1 MINIQKKYLSL
12 LINFYIMKKTILF
25 VALFLNFGYLQISFA
40 QKNEKE
46 AIEQKKL
53 ADHNKKH
60 IFNEAEAIAEAKAK
74 GILPSDIK
82 GYVEFLKN
90 DFSSKKALENQPHKH
105 SPYETPQEFQ
115 ETVIYLNPNKTSSI
129 GCPNMGF
136 ENYNFSGWT
145 GGIGTVATGVI
156 LPIYTPTGSSIVN
169 PAGNNVSV
177 VNTSNYHTI
186 MTRPTTTNNIYP
198 TCSSYGYDSVTTH
211 LIGSTHISDV
221 PFVSPYS
228 FDPVS
233 VRMNGT
239 NASYRGCRLK
249 YITTSSATNKQV
261 LFSYAC
267 VLQNGGHPANQSPY
281 FKVEVRNEVTGLIL
295 PGCTSYTFNPVSSL
309 PSDSLKITSSPG
321 YTGVSFRKWNLY
333 SVDLSALPLGT
344 NVSINFEV
352 GGCTQSGHW
361 GYAYVDAE
369 CGGIGTP
376 YANMCS
382 GTTFATL
389 VAPAGFTQYQWLNP
403 SGGVIVGATN
413 DTLIANPATPGQVYS
428 VQMVSPGGCTITLT
442 DTVKLTTVSIININA
457 TSSCAGGNS
466 GSAFVLASGS
476 NGIYT
481 YTWTSTS
488 GPTTGSVVGT
498 GQTVNGLAPGS
509 YSVLVAST
517 TCGLASANIVVGVS
531 PPFFSVQNKPFCG
544 TSAFIPTTGGS
555 AHQWYGGPALSQT
568 LIPAP
573 VGTNDTL
580 YIPTAI
586 AGDVYTLVYTNMSG
600 CKDSI
605 KYTLTSIPGGTA
617 FLSNL
622 SNVCPGNTNGSA
634 SISLSTSFPAPYNYY
649 ITGPGGPTVVLNTT
663 TASTLVT
670 VSPLAV
676 GVYSAVINDGVCI
689 YNSTFTIT
697 TIPTNFTVSATN
709 TVLCF
714 PIDTA
719 KIYLDFGSTSG
730 PAVCGVNP
738 SLCSGPATQL
748 FNTGPFT
755 SNSSTSYPTPYG
767 NFYTYAKH
775 QFLIRKAEL
784 NAAGITAGKISS
796 LAFNILN
803 MNSSI
808 TNYPNFSIKMG
819 CTSLTNMPSVSFST
833 TAPWISGLTS
843 VYSVASQPISL
854 GWVTHNFT
862 QSYVW
867 DGTSNIVVEVC
878 FGMNT
883 SSTWI
888 QNASV
893 ELKQMPYNAT
903 ILYREDGSPVCS
915 GTQLPNNSG
924 AMLNGANMLPNM
936 RFGYCGSVLP
946 ASSYTVAVS
955 SNGTIT
961 TNYGND
967 SLKVVPTF
975 TAPPA
980 GNVPTVYTITVTN
993 PQGLCTATQTIAIL
1007 YPTSTINMTTVP
1019 TSSTICEG
1027 TTINL
1032 SANGAVNYNWSYY
1045 QAGGYTPISN
1055 TQSISVTPPVI
1066 GTNLYVVTGT
1076 SPCPGTPDTK
1086 TITITVLPKANLI
1099 ITPLQDVTK
1108 CLNKPFIITTGVG
1121 STTPGNTGTPYSY
1134 NWTQLPS
1141 STSIGT
1147 GSSYSANSNLTSTL
1161 VVTVNGICAI
1171 PTSDT
1176 IVIKNLVDNL
1186 AISILDSSNTCANTP
1201 FTLSSIA
1208 TGGYPN
1214 YNFNWFI
1221 YGVAGSISSSQNL
1234 SYISPASEGTYTI
1247 TVSVIDSCSYTRNAY
1262 EVITVLP
1269 PCSVL
1274 IPNVIT
1280 PNGDGAND
1288 VFIIKNIQHHPNSS
1302 LLIFDRWGKK
1312 VYESSNYNNE
1322 WKGEGTSDGT
1332 FFYILD
1338 VPDDKKYNGFITIYH
1353 K

>member
-1 MINIQKKYLSL
+1 
-12 LINFYIMKKTILF
+12 MKKTILF
-25 VALFLNFGYLQISFA
+25 VALILNFGYLQNSFA
-40 QKNEKE
+40 QKSEKE
-46 AIEQKKL
+46 AAEQKKL
-53 ADHNKKH
+53 ADFNKKN
-60 IFNEAEAIAEAKAK
+60 IFDEAGETQKAKAK
-74 GILPSDIK
+74 GILPTDIK

-90 DFSSKKALENQPHKH
+90 DFSSKKALEKEPHKH
-105 SPYETPQEFQ
+105 TPYETPQDFQ
-115 ETVIYLNPNKTSSI
+115 ETVIYLNPNKTSSV

-136 ENYNFSGWT
+136 ENYNFTGWT
-145 GGIGTVATGVI
+145 GGIGTVGTGAV
-156 LPIYTPTGSSIVN
+156 LPVYSVTGTSIIN

-177 VNTSNYHTI
+177 RNTANYHTI

-198 TCSSYGYDSVTTH
+198 TCSSYGYDSVTTQ
-211 LIGSTHISDV
+211 LSGITHISDV
-221 PFVSPYS
+221 PFVSPFS

-239 NASYRGCRLK
+239 NANYRGCRLK
-249 YITTSSATNKQV
+249 YITTTSATNKQV

-267 VLQNGGHPANQSPY
+267 VLQNGGHPANESPY
-281 FKVEVRNEVTGLIL
+281 FSVKVINESTGLIL

-309 PSDSLKITSSPG
+309 PSDSLKVTSSPG
-321 YTGVSFRKWNLY
+321 YSGVSYRKWNLY
-333 SVDLSALPLGT
+333 SVDLGSLPLGT

-389 VAPAGFTQYQWLNP
+389 VAPPGFNSYQWINP
-403 SGGVIVGATN
+403 LGVPVVGGTN
-413 DTLIANPATPGQVYS
+413 DTLIASPATPGQVYS
-428 VQMVSPGGCTITLT
+428 VTMVSPGGCTVTLT
-442 DTVKLTTVSIININA
+442 DTIKLTTVSIININA
-457 TSSCAGGNS
+457 TSSCAGGFS
-466 GSAFVLASGS
+466 GVASVLASGS

-498 GQTVNGLAPGS
+498 NQTATGLAPGS

-517 TCGLASANIVVGVS
+517 TCGSATATIVVGVS
-531 PPFFSVQNKPFCG
+531 PPFYSVQNKPFCG
-544 TSAFIPTTGGS
+544 TSAFIPTIGGS

-580 YIPTAI
+580 FIPA
-586 AGDVYTLVYTNMSG
+586 ALPGGVYTLVYTTISG

-634 SISLSTSFPAPYNYY
+634 SLSLSTSFPAPYNYY

-670 VSPLAV
+670 VSPLAA
-676 GVYSAVINDGVCI
+676 GIYTAVINDGVCI
-689 YNSTFTIT
+689 YTNSFTIT
-697 TIPTNFTVSATN
+697 TIPTNFTVTNTN

-719 KIYLDFGSTSG
+719 QFHFNFGSTAG
-730 PAVCGVNP
+730 PAVCGVDP
-738 SLCSGPATQL
+738 ALCSGPATQL
-748 FNTGPFT
+748 FYAGPFT
-755 SNSSTSYPTPYG
+755 SNSTTSYPTPYG

-775 QFLIRKAEL
+775 QFLVRKAEL

-796 LAFNILN
+796 LAFNVLN
-803 MNSSI
+803 LNSSI
-808 TNYPNFSIKMG
+808 TSYPNFSIKMA
-819 CTSLTNMPSVSFST
+819 CTSLATMPTVSFGSGT
-833 TAPWISGLTS
+833 PWISGLTS
-843 VYSVASQPISL
+843 VYSVPSQPISL

-867 DGTSNIVVEVC
+867 DGISNIIVEVC

-883 SSTWI
+883 SSSWT

-903 ILYREDGSPVCS
+903 MFYREDGTPVCS

-924 AMLNGANMLPNM
+924 AMVNGALMLPNM

-961 TNYGND
+961 NNYGND
-967 SLKVVPTF
+967 SIKVVPTF
-975 TAPPA
+975 TVAPA
-980 GNVPTVYTITVTN
+980 GNIPTIYTITVTN
-993 PQGLCTATQTIAIL
+993 PQGLCTATQTVAIL
-1007 YPTSTINMTTVP
+1007 YPSGVITMTTVP
-1019 TSSTICEG
+1019 TSSIICEG
-1027 TTINL
+1027 TTLNL
-1032 SANGAVNYNWSYY
+1032 SANGAVNYNWTYY
-1045 QAGGYTPISN
+1045 QAGGYTSIAN
-1055 TQSISVTPPVI
+1055 TASINVTPPVI
-1066 GTNLYVVTGT
+1066 GTNSYVVTGT
-1076 SPCPGTPDTK
+1076 SPCPGIPDTK

-1099 ITPLQDVTK
+1099 ITPMQDVTK
-1108 CLNKPFIITTGVG
+1108 CLNKPYVITTGVG
-1121 STTPGNTGTPYSY
+1121 STTPGNAGTPYSY
-1134 NWTQLPS
+1134 NWTELPS

-1147 GSSYSANSNLTSTL
+1147 ATSYTANSNLTTTL
-1161 VVTVNGICAI
+1161 VVTVNGICAL

-1176 IVIKNLVDNL
+1176 VVIKNLVDDI
-1186 AISILDSSNTCANTP
+1186 AISILDSSTTCANTP
-1201 FTLSSIA
+1201 FTLSSVA
-1208 TGGYPN
+1208 TGGYPA

-1221 YGVAGSISSSQNL
+1221 YGVAGTISNTQNL
-1234 SYISPASEGTYTI
+1234 SYISPSIEGTYTI
-1247 TVSVIDSCSYTRNAY
+1247 TASVIDSCSYTRNAF
-1262 EVITVLP
+1262 EIITVLP
-1269 PCSVL
+1269 PCSVE

-1280 PNGDGAND
+1280 PNGDGSND
-1288 VFIIKNIQHHPNSS
+1288 IFIIKNIQHHPNTS

-1312 VYESSNYNNE
+1312 VYENANYNNE
-1322 WKGEGTSDGT
+1322 WKGEGTADGT

-1338 VPDDKKYNGFITIYH
+1338 VPDDKKYNGFITIFH